1 MVLRFDVRRHGRR
14 AEEGEF
20 LPDRG
25 EGGVGLREE
34 EGEEGGGCGAGVV
47 GGFWVDV
54 CGGCGDVEAGC
65 ALYDVRGGEVVVD

>member
-1 MVLRFDVRRHGRR
+1 M
-14 AEEGEF
+14 
-20 LPDRG
+20 
-25 EGGVGLREE
+25 GLREE